1 MNTLGQCVKTESG
14 VSSPECVSAPSLLYS
29 LRAHFVFAPEFAP
42 GFIMAVGSYRWF
54 VSGFVL
60 RGLHTWV
67 LSVQQILIEIPPCAK
82 NHLRHC
88 GGRGVGGLGNS
99 REQNGKIS
107 PLPDA
112 DILVGVFISQF
123 TCKLF

>member
-1 MNTLGQCVKTESG
+1 M
-14 VSSPECVSAPSLLYS
+14 
-29 LRAHFVFAPEFAP
+29 FAPEFAP
-42 GFIMAVGSYRWF
+42 GFIMVVGSYRWF

-82 NHLRHC
+82 N
-88 GGRGVGGLGNS
+88 
-99 REQNGKIS
+99 GKIS